1 MVLLVSPE
9 QLQAHLREMAFVPA
23 VRKFYTS
30 AIVSL
35 PPRRHVE
42 KIQKIRLP
50 HDKSAPRWM
59 PHIPV
64 YAPALAQRLYSLH

>member
-1 MVLLVSPE
+1 
-9 QLQAHLREMAFVPA
+9 MAFVNA

-50 HDKSAPRWM
+50 HDKSAARWM

-64 YAPALAQRLYSLH
+64 YVLTFAPKAPFLRLRPQ